1 MVLKY
6 TKSMMGQTFF
16 TLNERIKLCSSHLAR
31 SKIMSHIFKSRSNA
45 VFNSSGTEAGGW
57 EGKSRAA
64 VDMVG
69 LFEDA
74 DQNLPY
80 F

>member
-1 MVLKY
+1 
-6 TKSMMGQTFF
+6 MMGQTFF
-16 TLNERIKLCSSHLAR
+16 KLNERIKLRSSHLAR
-31 SKIMSHIFKSRSNA
+31 SKIMSHIFESRSNA
-45 VFNSSGTEAGGW
+45 VFINPSGTEAGGW
-57 EGKSRAA
+57 VRAA

-74 DQNLPY
+74 DQNVPY